1 MLFRKRKIKNK
12 KTALLT
18 KAHIH
23 ENINKRMSTKKQGWL
38 YVENFFNE
46 GALCAEKL
54 TEEMVTPFSR
64 KENTIHYS
72 LVGLKKFNK
81 SLNLIVK
88 KVNIETFKWFELK
101 GKVKNKFYFMVEMF
115 LGA

>member
-1 MLFRKRKIKNK
+1 MKLKRRYSERERHKIK

-23 ENINKRMSTKKQGWL
+23 ENINERLSTKKQDWL
-38 YVENFFNE
+38 YCRDFFNE

-88 KVNIETFKWFELK
+88 KLI
-101 GKVKNKFYFMVEMF
+101 
-115 LGA
+115 